1 MIVRLD
7 PHAIEKM
14 EERGVTQEEV
24 VGTVER
30 GEDFPA
36 KLGRT
41 GFRRNFEYNDV
52 WNGKWYGTKQV
63 EAFAVREDDGWLVIT
78 VISKF
83 F

>member
-7 PHAIEKM
+7 PHAIERM
-14 EERGVTQEEV
+14 EERGVTKEEV
-24 VGTVER
+24 LATVER
-30 GEDFPA
+30 GEDIPA
-36 KLGRT
+36 KLGRS

-63 EAFAVREDDGWLVIT
+63 EAYAVREDADWLVIT